1 MREELLHFIWQ
12 SKVLQG
18 QQLFTTEGEK
28 ISIIRQGLYNKDAGP
43 DFMNVRLKIGQT
55 EWGGNMEMHVH
66 SSEWITHKHHT
77 DKAYDNVVL
86 HVVYHHDKE
95 IIDRYGRIIPTLELR
110 EYIPPALL
118 AKYEYL
124 QKQQH
129 TIACEKVFCLPDEH
143 KTNMWL
149 ERLLI
154 ERLENKCGLLND
166 LLVRTNQNWEQSFY
180 VLTARYFGMKTNS
193 QPFEWLAERLPL
205 LVLAKHKN
213 SLKQLEALLYGTAGL
228 LEKNQDAEL
237 TQEFQ
242 FLQKKYQ
249 LDPLPE
255 HVWKF
260 SQTRPANFP
269 TVRIKQ
275 FAALI
280 FHSSLLF
287 SKILEASTVK
297 ELEQLYTFKTGNRTT
312 LSKSAIQLIL
322 INSVLPALF
331 VYGQKQHKPAL
342 AERCLQFYAQI
353 EPEENNIIRFWRKLG
368 ITSQSSAQA
377 QALLQLKTYYCDQL
391 NCLHCTFGQ
400 NILLN
405 E

>member
-1 MREELLHFIWQ
+1 MKEELLHFIWQ

-18 QQLFTTEGEK
+18 QQLYTTEGEK
-28 ISIIRQGLYNKDAGP
+28 ITVIRQGVYNKDAGP

-55 EWGGNMEMHVH
+55 EWGGNLEMHIY
-66 SSEWITHKHHT
+66 SSEWISHKHHT

-86 HVVYHHDKE
+86 HVVYHHDRE
-95 IIDRYGRIIPTLELR
+95 IIDRHGRIIPTLELK
-110 EYIPPALL
+110 EYIPQPLL

-129 TIACEKVFCLPDEH
+129 TIACEKVFSLPDGF
-143 KTNMWL
+143 KTTMWL

-154 ERLENKCGLLND
+154 ERLESKCELLSD

-180 VLTARYFGMKTNS
+180 VLTARYFGMKTNA

-205 LVLAKHKN
+205 QVLAKHKN
-213 SLKQLEALLYGTAGL
+213 NLKQLEALLLGTAGL
-228 LEKNQDAEL
+228 ANKNKDEEL
-237 TQEFQ
+237 NKEFD
-242 FLQKKYQ
+242 FLQKKYR

-280 FHSSLLF
+280 FHSSFLF
-287 SKILEASTVK
+287 SKILEATTVA
-297 ELEQLYTFKTGNRTT
+297 ELEQLYTFKTGSRNT
-312 LSKSAIQLIL
+312 LSKSAIHLIL
-322 INSVLPALF
+322 INSVLPAMFL
-331 VYGQKQHKPAL
+331 YGQRQHKPEL
-342 AERCLQFYAQI
+342 TERCLTFYGQI
-353 EPEENNIIRFWRKLG
+353 KAEENNIIRFWRKLG
-368 ITSQSSAQA
+368 ISAQSSAQA
-377 QALLQLKTYYCDQL
+377 QALLQLKTYYCDRL
-391 NCLHCTFGQ
+391 NCLNCTFGQ
-400 NILLN
+400 NMLLH